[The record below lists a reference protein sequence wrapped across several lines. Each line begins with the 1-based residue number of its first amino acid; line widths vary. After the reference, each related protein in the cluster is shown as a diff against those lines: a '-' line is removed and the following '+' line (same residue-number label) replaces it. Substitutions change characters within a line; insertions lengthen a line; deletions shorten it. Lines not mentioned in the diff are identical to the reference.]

1 MAAEEM
7 IDATISRLRALALEQ
22 YSLIKDILKR
32 PTQSGDADTLANAA
46 GKLAQL
52 EGAMITIQQ
61 YKSSFLGSIA
71 QEEVDLA
78 RKIAAPTQVEVQEDT
93 DEEEATEADDEGD
106 SAMSEEELLSKS
118 PTYKHSVDV
127 AKLKG
132 LID

>member
-1 MAAEEM
+1 
-7 IDATISRLRALALEQ
+7 
-22 YSLIKDILKR
+22 
-32 PTQSGDADTLANAA
+32 
-46 GKLAQL
+46 
-52 EGAMITIQQ
+52 MITIQQ

-93 DEEEATEADDEGD
+93 DEEEVTEADDEGD